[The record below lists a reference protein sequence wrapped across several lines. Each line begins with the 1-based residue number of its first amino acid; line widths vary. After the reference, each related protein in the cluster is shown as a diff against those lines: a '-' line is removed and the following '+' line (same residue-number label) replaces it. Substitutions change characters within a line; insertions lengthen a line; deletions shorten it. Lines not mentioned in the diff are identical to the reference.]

1 MKIQKAVLQ
10 ETLHIAAGVLIADVI
25 MCVVFALCGRF
36 DYTVILGALLGTV
49 FAVGNFFLLG
59 LTVQKAVEK
68 GENVKR
74 FMHSSY
80 TGRML
85 LYVACIV
92 MGVLI
97 PCFHPLA
104 AIIPLFMPQ
113 VVIFAMRL
121 LGIYKPEKK
130 NPPEEANQS

>member
-1 MKIQKAVLQ
+1 MKIQRAVLQ

-121 LGIYKPEKK
+121 LGNYKNEKKKPPEK
-130 NPPEEANQS
+130 AYHS

>member
-1 MKIQKAVLQ
+1 MKVQKAVIE

-25 MCVVFALCGRF
+25 MCVIFALCRRF
-36 DYTVILGALLGTV
+36 DYTVVLGALLGTV

-74 FMHSSY
+74 FMHGSY

-85 LYVACIV
+85 LYVAWIV

-113 VVIFAMRL
+113 IVIFAMRL
-121 LGIYKPEKK
+121 LGIYKPEKAK
-130 NPPEEANQS
+130 PQEEAEK

>member
-10 ETLHIAAGVLIADVI
+10 ETLHIAAGVMIADVI
-25 MCVVFALCGRF
+25 MCVIFALCGRF

-80 TGRML
+80 AGRML

-97 PCFHPLA
+97 PCFHSLA

>member
-1 MKIQKAVLQ
+1 M
-10 ETLHIAAGVLIADVI
+10 IADVI
-25 MCVVFALCGRF
+25 MCVIFALCGRF

-80 TGRML
+80 AGRML

>member
-1 MKIQKAVLQ
+1 
-10 ETLHIAAGVLIADVI
+10 
-25 MCVVFALCGRF
+25 MCVIFALCRRF
-36 DYTVILGALLGTV
+36 DITVVLGALLGTV

-113 VVIFAMRL
+113 IVIIIMRL
-121 LGIYKPEKK
+121 LGIYQPEKAK
-130 NPPEEANQS
+130 PQEEADNQ

>member
-1 MKIQKAVLQ
+1 MKIQKTVVQ
-10 ETLHIAAGVLIADVI
+10 ETLHIALGVGIADVI
-25 MCVVFALCGRF
+25 MCAIFAVMRRF
-36 DYTVILGALLGTV
+36 DYTVVLGALLGTV
-49 FAVGNFFLLG
+49 FSVGNFFLLG

-74 FMHSSY
+74 FMHASY

-92 MGVLI
+92 LGVLL

-104 AIIPLFMPQ
+104 TIIPLFMPQ

-121 LGIYKPEKK
+121 LGIYKPDKA
-130 NPPEEANQS
+130 NPQEEAKE

>member
-10 ETLHIAAGVLIADVI
+10 ETLHIAAGVMIADVI
-25 MCVVFALCGRF
+25 MCVIFALCGRF

-80 TGRML
+80 AGRML